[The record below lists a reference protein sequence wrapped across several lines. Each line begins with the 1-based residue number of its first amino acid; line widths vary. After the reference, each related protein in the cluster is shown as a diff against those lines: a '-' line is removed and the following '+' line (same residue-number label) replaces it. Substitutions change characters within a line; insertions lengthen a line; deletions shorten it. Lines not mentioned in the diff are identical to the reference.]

1 MPVVTIDGQIGSG
14 GLDLGVQVARALGAD
29 YLDRLVLAEAA
40 KRIGATVEALSQK
53 EQETGRLGERIARL
67 LQTLLERSA
76 VAGSG
81 GDPYFG
87 PGIETILARPYE
99 EISGATIT
107 RAQELDDER
116 FIKAT
121 TEVINDVAEMGNAV
135 IIGRGGCVILKDSA
149 SVLHVGVVAELEDRI
164 ARIMER
170 EHLDRDEAEKH
181 TVELEKAR
189 EAYFKKFFK
198 MSPLDPMLY
207 HIVINTS
214 IIGLDY
220 AEGVVIQAARD
231 LQEGKLSSR

>member
-14 GLDLGVQVARALGAD
+14 GLDLGVRVARALGAD

-164 ARIMER
+164 TRIMER
-170 EHLDRDEAEKH
+170 EHLDREEAEKR

-189 EAYFKKFFK
+189 EAYFRKFFK
-198 MSPLDPMLY
+198 MPPLDPMLY

-214 IIGLDY
+214 IISLDY
-220 AEGVVIQAARD
+220 AEGIVIQAARD
-231 LQEGKLSSR
+231 LQEGKLPS